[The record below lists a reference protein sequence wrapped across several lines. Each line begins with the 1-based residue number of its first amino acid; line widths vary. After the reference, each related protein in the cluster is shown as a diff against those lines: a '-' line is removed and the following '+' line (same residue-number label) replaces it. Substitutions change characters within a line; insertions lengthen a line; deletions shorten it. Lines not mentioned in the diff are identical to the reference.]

1 MGNDIVARL
10 RAEIAKRERPYPVE
24 LLPELEDAAAEIER
38 LRIRNADDFRE
49 TPTEL
54 RQRVET
60 RTAELEDA
68 ADEIER
74 LREALGKII
83 ENEHNEPYAG
93 QFARDVVRDPQAH
106 GKKSNINFHFE
117 ETAVLELK
125 RAAALSAAREAAA
138 ERRAEEA
145 MAIVER
151 LREALRGCESH
162 LG

>member
-10 RAEIAKRERPYPVE
+10 RAQIAKRERPYPVE
-24 LLPELEDAAAEIER
+24 LLPELEDAANEI
-38 LRIRNADDFRE
+38 D
-49 TPTEL
+49 
-54 RQRVET
+54 
-60 RTAELEDA
+60 
-68 ADEIER
+68 R

-93 QFARDVVRDPQAH
+93 QFARDVVRDPQVH
-106 GKKSNINFHFE
+106 GKKSNLNFHFE

-145 MAIVER
+145 MAVVER